1 MENKELKLEIEVLKK
16 RIERLERIENRRKML
31 SLIKTFIIIV
41 VLVFVGLELYKYY
54 QKIIEVLNQINKFF

>member
-41 VLVFVGLELYKYY
+41 ALVFVGLELYKYY
-54 QKIIEVLNQINKFF
+54 QKITEVVNQINKFF